1 MFRRRISPLLSLL
14 GSQFLT
20 LDCLMQERNIIKKD
34 FLLNFIIFFSFLF
47 FFFFLIRNL
56 LGVQLHED
64 DNN

>member
-20 LDCLMQERNIIKKD
+20 LDCLIQERNIIKKD

-47 FFFFLIRNL
+47 FFFLIRNL

>member
-34 FLLNFIIFFSFLF
+34 FLLNFIIFFSFLV
-47 FFFFLIRNL
+47 FFLIRNL
-56 LGVQLHED
+56 LRVQLHED
-64 DNN
+64 DKN

>member
-34 FLLNFIIFFSFLF
+34 FLLNFIIFFS
-47 FFFFLIRNL
+47 LIRNL

>member
-47 FFFFLIRNL
+47 FFFFFFNKKFVGGPIARR
-56 LGVQLHED
+56 
-64 DNN
+64 

>member
-1 MFRRRISPLLSLL
+1 MLRRRISPLLSLL

-47 FFFFLIRNL
+47 FFLNKKFVGGPIARR
-56 LGVQLHED
+56 
-64 DNN
+64 

>member
-34 FLLNFIIFFSFLF
+34 FLLNFIIFFLF
-47 FFFFLIRNL
+47 FSFFFFLIRNL

>member
-20 LDCLMQERNIIKKD
+20 LDCLIQERNIIKKD

-47 FFFFLIRNL
+47 LFFFNKKFVGGPIARR
-56 LGVQLHED
+56 
-64 DNN
+64 

>member
-34 FLLNFIIFFSFLF
+34 FLLNFIIFFTFLFLF
-47 FFFFLIRNL
+47 FFNKKFVGGPIARR
-56 LGVQLHED
+56 
-64 DNN
+64 

>member
-34 FLLNFIIFFSFLF
+34 FLLNFIIFFSFLV
-47 FFFFLIRNL
+47 FFLIRNL
-56 LGVQLHED
+56 LRVQLHED

>member
-20 LDCLMQERNIIKKD
+20 LDCLIQERNIIKKD
-34 FLLNFIIFFSFLF
+34 FLLNFIIFFS
-47 FFFFLIRNL
+47 LIRNL

>member
-47 FFFFLIRNL
+47 FFFLIRNL

-64 DNN
+64 DNS

>member
-34 FLLNFIIFFSFLF
+34 FLLNFIIFFS
-47 FFFFLIRNL
+47 LIRNL

-64 DNN
+64 DNS

>member
-20 LDCLMQERNIIKKD
+20 LDCLMQERNIIKKN

-47 FFFFLIRNL
+47 LFFFNKKFVGGPIARR
-56 LGVQLHED
+56 
-64 DNN
+64 

>member
-47 FFFFLIRNL
+47 FFFLIRNL

>member
-47 FFFFLIRNL
+47 FFFLMRNL

-64 DNN
+64 DNS